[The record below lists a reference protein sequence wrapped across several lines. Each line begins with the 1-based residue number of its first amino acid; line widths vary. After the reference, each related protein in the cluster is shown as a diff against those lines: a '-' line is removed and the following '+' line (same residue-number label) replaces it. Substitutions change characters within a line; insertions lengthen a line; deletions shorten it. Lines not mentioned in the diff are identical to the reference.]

1 MPAIRK
7 IRIVNFRFN
16 NGAKLIPDEIFC
28 TENAE
33 GKPIDTLFNLDNGG
47 GKSVIVQLLLQP
59 ICPKAKVQNRNIS
72 DYFQKGTD
80 HAFVLIEWA
89 LDHIT
94 VCSQGSHWLQAP
106 QQMTK
111 MRARPFVIILSYMIT
126 QEQATSS
133 ILSVSLFHSAQAV
146 ISARS
151 LLTSFANICKT
162 EGSNTIL
169 PIHCAV
175 IRSV

>member
-72 DYFQKGTD
+72 DFFQKGTD
-80 HAFVLIEWA
+80 HAFVLENAENRTTRRLWRQR
-89 LDHIT
+89 LVS
-94 VCSQGSHWLQAP
+94 VCQRW
-106 QQMTK
+106 
-111 MRARPFVIILSYMIT
+111 ILM
-126 QEQATSS
+126 
-133 ILSVSLFHSAQAV
+133 L
-146 ISARS
+146 
-151 LLTSFANICKT
+151 
-162 EGSNTIL
+162 IL
-169 PIHCAV
+169 P
-175 IRSV
+175 R

>member
-80 HAFVLIEWA
+80 HAFVLIE
-89 LDHIT
+89 
-94 VCSQGSHWLQAP
+94 
-106 QQMTK
+106 
-111 MRARPFVIILSYMIT
+111 
-126 QEQATSS
+126 
-133 ILSVSLFHSAQAV
+133 
-146 ISARS
+146 
-151 LLTSFANICKT
+151 
-162 EGSNTIL
+162 
-169 PIHCAV
+169 
-175 IRSV
+175 

>member
-80 HAFVLIEWA
+80 HAF
-89 LDHIT
+89 

>member
-59 ICPKAKVQNRNIS
+59 ICPR
-72 DYFQKGTD
+72 QK
-80 HAFVLIEWA
+80 FRI
-89 LDHIT
+89 
-94 VCSQGSHWLQAP
+94 
-106 QQMTK
+106 
-111 MRARPFVIILSYMIT
+111 
-126 QEQATSS
+126 
-133 ILSVSLFHSAQAV
+133 V
-146 ISARS
+146 ISAIIFRRARIMRLS
-151 LLTSFANICKT
+151 
-162 EGSNTIL
+162 
-169 PIHCAV
+169 
-175 IRSV
+175 